1 MVSVPRGVRII
12 ERMIH
17 DGCQGAM
24 VGGEWEVIVQR
35 M

>member
-12 ERMIH
+12 EHMIH

-24 VGGEWEVIVQR
+24 VGEWEVVVQR

>member
-1 MVSVPRGVRII
+1 MVSAPRGVRII

-17 DGCQGAM
+17 IGCQGAM
-24 VGGEWEVIVQR
+24 VGGERKVVQR

>member
-24 VGGEWEVIVQR
+24 VGEWEVVVQR